1 MEALYSLSYMW
12 YSAHNSATVVVV
24 GLLVS
29 LLTGKHTDIQD
40 WTEALPT
47 VMSYMLCEVKGS
59 RYLSVCLSVYAFI
72 YIFTHVQ
79 DQ

>member
-29 LLTGKHTDIQD
+29 LLTGKHAEHRDIQG
-40 WTEALPT
+40 WTEALPP
-47 VMSYMLCEVKGS
+47 VMSYMLCS
-59 RYLSVCLSVYAFI
+59 RSMSLSLWTFLYV
-72 YIFTHVQ
+72 
-79 DQ
+79 